1 MSKQLCIYFDEILSK
16 FQRFQYLTLSP
27 LDAFDDKNIFGALIT
42 DLLKAFD
49 GISHD
54 LLIVKL
60 NAYATCLET
69 AAQLPSKLQA
79 ENKN

>member
-1 MSKQLCIYFDEILSK
+1 ML
-16 FQRFQYLTLSP
+16 LTI
-27 LDAFDDKNIFGALIT
+27 KMIT

-69 AAQLPSKLQA
+69 GAQLPSKLQA